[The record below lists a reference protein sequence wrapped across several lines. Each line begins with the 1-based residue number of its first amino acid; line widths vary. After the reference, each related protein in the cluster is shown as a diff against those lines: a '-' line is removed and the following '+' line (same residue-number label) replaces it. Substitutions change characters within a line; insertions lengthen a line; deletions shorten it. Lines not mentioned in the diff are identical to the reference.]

1 MLHHGIPRYVVHSTG
16 VLTKETNTVSAV
28 VNIVNLDK
36 YYPHHI
42 TIEVWD
48 WSTYSTPVKLPV
60 LIGENVE
67 ASFPYSLDSNN
78 LAVFY
83 ADLDDTVDLYEIR
96 IHITIIPTLLQIAL
110 GEAYHHIQAKKVTQ
124 YTINSSFEFIKS
136 PYYIKRAG
144 Q

>member
-1 MLHHGIPRYVVHSTG
+1 MFHHGIPRYVVRSTG
-16 VLTKETNTVSAV
+16 VLTKESNTISAV

-48 WSTYSTPVKLPV
+48 WSTYSTPIKLPV
-60 LIGENVE
+60 LVGENVE

-96 IHITIIPTLLQIAL
+96 ISYNDHPNIIANCSGRSLPPYSSQEGNTV
-110 GEAYHHIQAKKVTQ
+110 YHKQLVRIH
-124 YTINSSFEFIKS
+124 
-136 PYYIKRAG
+136 
-144 Q
+144 

>member
-1 MLHHGIPRYVVHSTG
+1 MYMLHHGIPRYVVHSTG
-16 VLTKETNTVSAV
+16 VLTKETTTVSAV

-96 IHITIIPTLLQIAL
+96 ISYNDHSNIIANCFGRSLPPYSSQEGNTV
-110 GEAYHHIQAKKVTQ
+110 YHKQLVRIH
-124 YTINSSFEFIKS
+124 
-136 PYYIKRAG
+136 
-144 Q
+144 

>member
-1 MLHHGIPRYVVHSTG
+1 MLHHEIPRYVIHSTG

-36 YYPHHI
+36 YYPHHV

-96 IHITIIPTLLQIAL
+96 ISYKDHSNIIANCFGRSLPPYSSQEGNTV
-110 GEAYHHIQAKKVTQ
+110 YHKQLVRIH
-124 YTINSSFEFIKS
+124 
-136 PYYIKRAG
+136 
-144 Q
+144 